1 MSYARGGSS
10 PPIRTNLELMS
21 CFVYDVEIL
30 MQSNL
35 VCRDLSCFLKGSS
48 HGFPSLGI
56 RTSLFL
62 VFSVRIDDL
71 PLEGFSLSFI

>member
-21 CFVYDVEIL
+21 YFVYDVGIL

-35 VCRDLSCFLKGSS
+35 VCRDLSFFLKDI
-48 HGFPSLGI
+48 L
-56 RTSLFL
+56 LMVFL
-62 VFSVRIDDL
+62 V
-71 PLEGFSLSFI
+71 